1 MLAIGL
7 VAVLIASV
15 GHADEWLTLARA
27 LAIAAERSPRV
38 AAAAARAQGAE
49 GAAETAGRPS
59 NPALELRTEN
69 WLPHGGGPLPDHFA
83 VLSMPLP
90 LSRRL
95 GVARSLAASEAT
107 VASEDERHV
116 RQRVAVDVAERFVSV
131 LATRGLVAALQEQR
145 AGLEEARRILHR
157 RVLEGVVPGSDVA
170 KVEAEL
176 GRLDLTTA
184 RAQLA
189 LHAEA
194 TRLGLAL
201 GTTDQISPATLVEP
215 QPPRL
220 PEAALDDALADALG
234 RRADVAAARAQLLR
248 AQQALALER
257 ARGIPDVVVAGGWKR
272 TERSHTGVVGLSIPL
287 PLSDRNESA
296 IARATGEVEA
306 AAREVAAVEAAA
318 RAEIASSLREARA
331 LIGRVGGADAMLVD
345 PAEVVR
351 RAARAALREGSG
363 DVLRLVDAERV
374 ATEAR
379 REALELRLAAVLAAV
394 RARVALGEEPID

>member
-1 MLAIGL
+1 VLATGL

-15 GHADEWLTLARA
+15 GHADESLTLPRA
-27 LAIAAERSPRV
+27 LAIAAEHSPRT
-38 AAAAARAQGAE
+38 AAAAARAQGAA
-49 GAAETAGRPS
+49 GAAAAAGRPP

-83 VLSMPLP
+83 VLSMPFP

-95 GVARSLAASEAT
+95 GVSRSLAASEAT
-107 VASEDERHV
+107 LASEDERHV

-145 AGLEEARRILHR
+145 AGLEDARRILHR
-157 RVLEGVVPGSDVA
+157 RVVEGVVPGSDVA

-176 GRLDLTTA
+176 GRLDLNTA
-184 RAQLA
+184 RAELA
-189 LHAEA
+189 LEAEA
-194 TRLGLAL
+194 TRLAVAL
-201 GTTDQISPATLVEP
+201 GTTEQISPATLVEP

-220 PEAALDDALADALG
+220 PEAALDDALG
-234 RRADVAAARAQLLR
+234 RRPDVAAARAQLLR

-257 ARGIPDVVVAGGWKR
+257 ARGTPDVVVAGGWKR
-272 TERSHTGVVGLSIPL
+272 TEGSHTGVVGLSIPL

-318 RAEIASSLREARA
+318 RAEMSSSLREAHA
-331 LIGRVGGADAMLVD
+331 LIGRLGGVDAMLVD
-345 PAEVVR
+345 PAEIVR

>member
-1 MLAIGL
+1 MLATGL

-15 GHADEWLTLARA
+15 GHADESLTLPRA
-27 LAIAAERSPRV
+27 LAIAAEHSPRT
-38 AAAAARAQGAE
+38 AAAAARAQGAA
-49 GAAETAGRPS
+49 GAAAAAGRPP

-83 VLSMPLP
+83 VLSMPFP

-95 GVARSLAASEAT
+95 GVSRSLAASEAT
-107 VASEDERHV
+107 LASEDERHV

-145 AGLEEARRILHR
+145 AGLEDARRILHR
-157 RVLEGVVPGSDVA
+157 RVVEGVVPGSDVA

-176 GRLDLTTA
+176 GRLDLNTA
-184 RAQLA
+184 RAELA
-189 LHAEA
+189 LEAEA
-194 TRLGLAL
+194 TRLAVAL
-201 GTTDQISPATLVEP
+201 GTTEQISPATLVEP

-220 PEAALDDALADALG
+220 PEAALDDALG
-234 RRADVAAARAQLLR
+234 RRPDVAAARAQLLR

-257 ARGIPDVVVAGGWKR
+257 ARGTPDVVVAGGWKR
-272 TERSHTGVVGLSIPL
+272 TEGSHTGVVGLSIPL

-318 RAEIASSLREARA
+318 RAEMSSSLREAHA
-331 LIGRVGGADAMLVD
+331 LIGRLGGVDAMLVD
-345 PAEVVR
+345 PAEIVR